1 MMGTFDAPDSYVA
14 CARRDLSNSPLQA
27 LVLMNDELFVHCA
40 AQLGLRVARQP
51 GAGVEDRVRLAFR
64 YCVGRDP
71 DPVERTRLVRLYKEQ
86 LELCRQHEQAVQ
98 LVAGQPL
105 PDSMSAVELAAWVGV
120 GRALLNIDEFVMRE

>member
-64 YCVGRDP
+64 YCVGREP
-71 DPVERTRLVRLYKEQ
+71 DLVERTRLVRLYEEQ

-98 LVAGQPL
+98 LVAGQSC
-105 PDSMSAVELAAWVGV
+105 PDSISAVELAAWIGV
-120 GRALLNIDEFVMRE
+120 GRTLLNIDEFVMRE